1 MNDEGLAPHNQQLIP
16 SKSADKLLIDKLKKI
31 RSSFLGKVE
40 FWQKT
45 TQHDSGSPPN
55 TRSQDHTITQSQSD
69 GVDTWAPHTHQV
81 SRHLINV
88 NVPW

>member
-1 MNDEGLAPHNQQLIP
+1 MNDEGLAPPNQQLIP

-45 TQHDSGSPPN
+45 TQHGSGSPPN
-55 TRSQDHTITQSQSD
+55 TRSHNHTEPSD